1 MSLIFVTKYNVY
13 EVTIWYLKDFL
24 VIINIFRRNYTMGWK
39 KSYHGRDEKLW
50 FVLVVKVAILQVT
63 ETFLGKTKRQRKQE
77 IVDWYPGLF
86 YVWFQVFL
94 NFFKIILDN
103 FRGEIGRAKW
113 GFQIR
118 LVSKAF
124 DLSTTTISLQE
135 WEFASQL

>member
-103 FRGEIGRAKW
+103 FRGAFKLIFHSY
-113 GFQIR
+113 FQ
-118 LVSKAF
+118 SFFQKN
-124 DLSTTTISLQE
+124 DLIWSFLYGMIL
-135 WEFASQL
+135 